1 MSRVA
6 VVGAG
11 HAPALP
17 KPETL
22 QSQPPQG
29 MLWSM
34 DESSAIE
41 GADAMCT
48 LSYSEVDDEGMAA
61 PPELG
66 GAMDTLCIV
75 SWDEE

>member
-6 VVGAG
+6 VVGAA

-17 KPETL
+17 KQETL

-34 DESSAIE
+34 DESSVIE

-75 SWDEE
+75 SWDDE